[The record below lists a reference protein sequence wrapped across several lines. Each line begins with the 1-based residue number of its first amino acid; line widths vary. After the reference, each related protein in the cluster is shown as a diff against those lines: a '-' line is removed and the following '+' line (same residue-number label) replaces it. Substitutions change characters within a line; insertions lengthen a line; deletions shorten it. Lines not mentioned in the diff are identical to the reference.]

1 MSLKKCKAGKGKG
14 AGNWLRY
21 KDIDEK
27 RKAMEKLAMK
37 LMKYVEE
44 HEDCY
49 DWSQIHANWSFSYK
63 RIVGLSAHWECIKQA
78 KEYVNKIFEGR
89 LVHLGMERS
98 KLSDSFVKFLLERR
112 HGWREKQEVE
122 MKVEGSLSF
131 RELISEEEQKGGEND
146 EENCDIDEEV
156 E

>member
-37 LMKYVEE
+37 LIKYVEE

-112 HGWREKQEVE
+112 HGWQSVT
-122 MKVEGSLSF
+122 KVEADVHTSISF
-131 RELISEEEQKGGEND
+131 RDLVAGANDAQKDAEEEDSED
-146 EENCDIDEEV
+146 SLE
-156 E
+156 